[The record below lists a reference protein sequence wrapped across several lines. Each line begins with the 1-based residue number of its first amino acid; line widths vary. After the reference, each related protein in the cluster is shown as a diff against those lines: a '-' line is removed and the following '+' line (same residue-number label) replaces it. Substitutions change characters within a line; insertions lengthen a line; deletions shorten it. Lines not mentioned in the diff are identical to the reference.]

1 MYYLDD
7 IKKLISEHYYPGEP
21 EVSQIKFTLAEIK
34 IQLNSIFPA
43 NSFDTFDLKKILDE
57 LGMEPKYEQKKEVV
71 YREIEGETDAEGN
84 PLREKDVITYD
95 DFVFY
100 YYFEKIN

>member
-1 MYYLDD
+1 M
-7 IKKLISEHYYPGEP
+7 KKAFLI
-21 EVSQIKFTLAEIK
+21 I
-34 IQLNSIFPA
+34 LNIMLLNCS
-43 NSFDTFDLKKILDE
+43 NK
-57 LGMEPKYEQKKEVV
+57 EQKKEIV
-71 YREIEGETDAEGN
+71 YREIEGQTDADGN

>member
-21 EVSQIKFTLAEIK
+21 GVSQIKFTLAEIK

-43 NSFDTFDLKKILDE
+43 NSFDTFDIKKILDE
-57 LGMEPKYEQKKEVV
+57 FGVEPKYEQKQEVV
-71 YREIEGETDAEGN
+71 YREIEGETDADGN
-84 PLREKDVITYD
+84 PLREKDVITFD

>member
-1 MYYLDD
+1 MNYLDD

-21 EVSQIKFTLAEIK
+21 EISQIKFTLAEIK

-71 YREIEGETDAEGN
+71 YREIEGQTDADGN

>member
-1 MYYLDD
+1 MNYLDD
-7 IKKLISEHYYPGEP
+7 IKKLIFDHYHPGEP
-21 EVSQIKFTLAEIK
+21 EVSKMKFTLAEIK

-43 NSFDTFDLKKILDE
+43 NSFDTFDLKNILDE
-57 LGMEPKYEQKKEVV
+57 LGIEPKYEQKKEIV
-71 YREIEGETDAEGN
+71 YREIEGQTDADGN

>member
-7 IKKLISEHYYPGEP
+7 IKKLIFDHYHPGEP
-21 EVSQIKFTLAEIK
+21 GVSEMKFTLAEIK

-43 NSFDTFDLKKILDE
+43 NSFDTFDLKNILDE
-57 LGMEPKYEQKKEVV
+57 LGIEPKYEQKKEIV
-71 YREIEGETDAEGN
+71 YREIEGQTDADGN